1 MRAVVQRVKNSKVT
15 VDDKTVG
22 EISKGLM
29 VLLGI
34 ETSDTEE
41 DLNYILKKVTKLRVF
56 DDEDGVM
63 NKSLLDLGLDLL
75 VVSQFT
81 LYGDARKGNRPSYV
95 RSAKFDEGY
104 VLYEKFLEKAKPL
117 GINVEH
123 GEYGAD
129 MDVEILNDG
138 PVTILLDSNKEF

>member
-1 MRAVVQRVKNSKVT
+1 MRAVVQRVKHSKVT
-15 VDDKTVG
+15 VDGEDIA

-29 VLLGI
+29 VLLGV
-34 ETSDTEE
+34 EESDDEE
-41 DLNYILKKVTKLRVF
+41 DLKYILKKVTKLRVF
-56 DDEDGVM
+56 DDENGVM
-63 NKSLLDLGLDLL
+63 NKSLLDLNLDLL

-81 LYGDARKGNRPSYV
+81 LYGDVRKGNRPSYI
-95 RSAKFDEGY
+95 RSAKFDDGK
-104 VLYEKFLEKAKPL
+104 VLYDKFIEEAKSL
-117 GINVEH
+117 GITVCH